1 MNTNN
6 DYKKLLKIVGPIS
19 FQYLMASLVSASDAF
34 MLGFLEQDAMSAVS
48 LATQMAFV
56 YSLFFGAFV
65 SGFNVMGA
73 QY

>member
-34 MLGFLEQDAMSAVS
+34 MLGFLEQDAMSADLTLWVPSTGAKMILRVLRKS
-48 LATQMAFV
+48 L
-56 YSLFFGAFV
+56 
-65 SGFNVMGA
+65 
-73 QY
+73 